1 MADSG
6 LCHEGA
12 CHCGAV
18 RFSFSGRPRGVTEC
32 VCESCRK
39 AHGASVVGWVCLAA
53 EQFSLHKGQRTLR
66 WYQSS
71 AESQRG
77 FCVECGT
84 RVLFRSD
91 RWPGEIH
98 VTLASLKTP
107 HNFVAAKVSFAE
119 ELPPWTLV
127 SIGHGTGRS
136 ESSVFCVTEDVPLV

>member
-1 MADSG
+1 MLS
-6 LCHEGA
+6 
-12 CHCGAV
+12 
-18 RFSFSGRPRGVTEC
+18 
-32 VCESCRK
+32 
-39 AHGASVVGWVCLAA
+39 
-53 EQFSLHKGQRTLR
+53 

-98 VTLASLKTP
+98 LTLASLTTP
-107 HNFVAAKVSFAE
+107 HNFVATKMSFAE

-127 SIGHGTGRS
+127 SIGHGSG
-136 ESSVFCVTEDVPLV
+136 